1 MGVPEQSEPLSSG
14 VGEELTRMTSLAT
27 GEVLHTAQLAA
38 RIEAGE
44 LSGVAL
50 QRERDL
56 GRLGVKQ
63 EQAKK

>member
-1 MGVPEQSEPLSSG
+1 MGVSEQSKALISV
-14 VGEELTRMTSLAT
+14 VGEELTRMKSLAM
-27 GEVLHTAQLAA
+27 GEVLHTVQLAA

-63 EQAKK
+63 ERAKK